1 MVIDIAHH
9 LDMPDTQR
17 KPHKAAHPKGSYD
30 HAGPHL
36 FQEIV
41 RTHQVLIGAFSQ
53 EVGMS
58 SARMGVLRQLD
69 DSEDG
74 SMGVV
79 DLARSLGVTP
89 AIVTR
94 QVQELEA
101 EGLLRRRN
109 DSRDRRRSQ
118 LHLTA
123 RGRRA
128 FARLHERAHG
138 LQARVLDGLRDEE
151 IATACRVLRS
161 LRTAIE
167 TQRNNFRD

>member
-1 MVIDIAHH
+1 MIWTIIGYA
-9 LDMPDTQR
+9 R
-17 KPHKAAHPKGSYD
+17 HPAKTAQDRPSQGPYD
-30 HAGPHL
+30 HPGPHL

-41 RTHQVLIGAFSQ
+41 RTHQALIGAFSL

-58 SARMGVLRQLD
+58 AARMGVLRQLEH
-69 DSEDG
+69 SEDG

-109 DSRDRRRSQ
+109 ASRDRRRSQ

-128 FARLHERAHG
+128 FARLHERAHE

-151 IATACRVLRS
+151 IATACHVLSS
-161 LRTAIE
+161 LRMAIE
-167 TQRNNFRD
+167 TQRHKSRD